1 MRTLSLFGVSDVLQ
15 APTDARLRLPG
26 LSVAY
31 SGSDGR
37 VYRNAAALPRVF
49 LVDRQRTVSNGDAA
63 LAAVKS
69 PDLDVRRVAV
79 TEQPLADLADEDD
92 GTAGPA
98 GSARLVSYG
107 RERVTARTSA
117 RRPSLLVLT
126 DVHYPGW
133 KAYVDGRQTT
143 VERVDYVLRGVRVP
157 AGAHEV
163 VFVYQPASWRA
174 GWIVSALALA
184 FVIGLA
190 LLGLL
195 RGRRRAGAGA
205 APPRAP

>member
-1 MRTLSLFGVSDVLQ
+1 VLQ

-92 GTAGPA
+92 GTAGGA
-98 GSARLVSYG
+98 GTARLVSYG

-133 KAYVDGRQTT
+133 TVRVDGRSAPLH
-143 VERVDYVLRGVRVP
+143 RVDYLLRGTTLPPGRHRVEFRYEP
-157 AGAHEV
+157 AT
-163 VFVYQPASWRA
+163 WRA
-174 GWIVSALALA
+174 GWIVSLVALLALG
-184 FVIGLA
+184 GLVVA
-190 LLGLL
+190 
-195 RGRRRAGAGA
+195 GRRRTRPA
-205 APPRAP
+205 AQGRPAS